1 MTNKIDL
8 HLHSTASDGTMTP
21 SELANYAKENGITVA
36 AITDHDTVDG
46 AEEFLAECGKI
57 GITGIAGVEISADY
71 ECEMHVLG
79 LFIDH
84 KNAELNTM
92 LKRLRNARYERN
104 IKMIEK
110 LNNYDIKI
118 TEADIL
124 ALKEG
129 GTLYDMGR
137 AHFAIAM
144 VEKGYVK
151 NKKEAFE
158 KYLGNDADCYVPR
171 FKLSPE
177 MCAGMIQ
184 YAGGIAVLAHPFAIT
199 HKKRV
204 LDNLLGQIKEWG
216 FDGVEAY
223 HSSHST
229 TFNSR
234 CLELAP
240 KHGLIVTGGSD
251 FHANN
256 KPDVKIGV
264 VNKGSGTVPY
274 EVYEQITEYMQRR
287 G

>member
-1 MTNKIDL
+1 MTSKIDL
-8 HLHSTASDGTMTP
+8 HLHSTASDGTMSP
-21 SELANYAKENGITVA
+21 AELARLAKESGISVA

-46 AEEFLAECGKI
+46 VEEFLAECEKI
-57 GITGIAGVEISADY
+57 GIKGIAGVEISADY

-84 KNAELNTM
+84 KNAELGNM
-92 LKRLRNARYERN
+92 LKRLRNSRYERN
-104 IKMIEK
+104 VKMIEK

-124 ALKEG
+124 KQKDG

-137 AHFAIAM
+137 IHFAAAM
-144 VEKGYVK
+144 IEKGYVK
-151 NKKEAFE
+151 DKREAFS

-171 FKLSPE
+171 FKLSPD

-184 YAGGIAVLAHPFAIT
+184 YTGGIAVLAHPFAIT

-204 LDNLLGQIKEWG
+204 LDELLGQIKEWG

-240 KHGLIVTGGSD
+240 KHELVITGGSD
-251 FHANN
+251 YHAGN
-256 KPDVKIGV
+256 KPDVKIGI
-264 VNKGSGTVPY
+264 VNKGTGFVPY
-274 EVYEQITEYMQRR
+274 SVYEEIEEYIRR
-287 G
+287 RS

>member
-21 SELANYAKENGITVA
+21 AKLADYAKENGITVA

-46 AEEFLAECGKI
+46 AAEFLAECEKI
-57 GITGIAGVEISADY
+57 GIKGIAGVEISADY
-71 ECEMHVLG
+71 EKELHVLG
-79 LFIDH
+79 LFVDH
-84 KNAELNTM
+84 TNKELNNM
-92 LKRLRNARYERN
+92 LKRLRNSRYERN

-124 ALKEG
+124 AQKEG

-137 AHFAIAM
+137 AHFAAVM
-144 VEKGYVK
+144 VEKGYVN
-151 NKKEAFE
+151 NKKEAFQ
-158 KYLGNDADCYVPR
+158 KYLGNGADCYVPR

-204 LDNLLGQIKEWG
+204 LDELLGQIKEWG

-240 KHGLIVTGGSD
+240 NHGLVITGGSD
-251 FHANN
+251 FHGGT
-256 KPDVKIGV
+256 KPNVPIGI

-274 EVYEQITEYMQRR
+274 ELYERIMEYRAK
-287 G
+287 

>member
-8 HLHSTASDGTMTP
+8 HLHTTASDGTMTP
-21 SELANYAKENGITVA
+21 TELADYVKENGITAA

-46 AEEFLAECGKI
+46 AAEFLTECEKI
-57 GITGIAGVEISADY
+57 GVTGIAGVEISADY

-84 KNAELNTM
+84 TNAELGNM
-92 LKRLRNARYERN
+92 LKRLRNSRYERN
-104 IKMIEK
+104 VKMIER
-110 LNNYDIKI
+110 LNEFGFDI
-118 TEADIL
+118 TETDITGQ
-124 ALKEG
+124 KEN
-129 GTLYDMGR
+129 GTLSDTGR
-137 AHFAIAM
+137 AHFAFAM

-151 NKKEAFE
+151 NKGEAFE
-158 KYLGNDADCYVPR
+158 KYLGNDAPCYVPR
-171 FKLSPE
+171 FKLSPKE
-177 MCAGMIQ
+177 CADIIHN
-184 YAGGIAVLAHPFAIT
+184 AGGIAVLAHPFAIT

-204 LDNLLGQIKEWG
+204 LDELLAQIKAWG

-251 FHANN
+251 FHAAN
-256 KPDVKIGV
+256 KPDVPIGI
-264 VNKGSGTVPY
+264 VNKGSGIVPY
-274 EVYEQITEYMQRR
+274 SVYEQITEYMQRR

>member
-8 HLHSTASDGTMTP
+8 HLHSTASDGTMSP
-21 SELANYAKENGITVA
+21 SELADCAKENGITVA

-46 AEEFLAECGKI
+46 ADEFLSECEKI
-57 GITGIAGVEISADY
+57 GIKGIAGVEISADY
-71 ECEMHVLG
+71 EKELHVLG

-84 KNAELNTM
+84 KNPELKAM
-92 LKRLRNARYERN
+92 LKRLRNSRYERN
-104 IKMIEK
+104 IKMLEK
-110 LNNYDIKI
+110 LNNYDIKL

-124 ALKEG
+124 AQKEG
-129 GTLYDMGR
+129 GTLYDTGR
-137 AHFAIAM
+137 VHFANAM
-144 VEKGYVK
+144 IEHGYVK
-151 NKKEAFE
+151 DKKEAFT

-204 LDNLLGQIKEWG
+204 LDELLGQIKEWG

-240 KHGLIVTGGSD
+240 KHGLVITGGSD
-251 FHANN
+251 FHGAN
-256 KPDVKIGV
+256 KPKVAIGV

-274 EVYEQITEYMQRR
+274 EIYEKIMEYRTK
-287 G
+287 